1 MHRLDNGRP
10 IRDAM
15 SHAGL
20 SIERLAEKTKEVDP
34 AGYGISRSAIGH
46 MVSTGPSGRD
56 EFERRSADLVA
67 LALDKPVTE
76 FFNSTPHVTFSSQQ
90 FPHSPENLPQ

>member
-1 MHRLDNGRP
+1 MHRLDNGQP

-15 SHAGL
+15 KAAEL
-20 SIERLAEKTKEVDP
+20 SIERLAEMTKESDP

-56 EFERRSADLVA
+56 RFERRSADLVA
-67 LALDKPVTE
+67 RALGKSME
-76 FFNSTPHVTFSSQQ
+76 ELFSPPPS
-90 FPHSPENLPQ
+90 

>member
-1 MHRLDNGRP
+1 MHRLDNGQP

-15 SHAGL
+15 QEAGL
-20 SIERLAEKTKEVDP
+20 SIERLADKTKEADP

-46 MVSTGPSGRD
+46 MVSTGPSGRG

-67 LALDKPVTE
+67 SALERPITE
-76 FFNSTPHVTFSSQQ
+76 LFAE
-90 FPHSPENLPQ
+90 HSPT